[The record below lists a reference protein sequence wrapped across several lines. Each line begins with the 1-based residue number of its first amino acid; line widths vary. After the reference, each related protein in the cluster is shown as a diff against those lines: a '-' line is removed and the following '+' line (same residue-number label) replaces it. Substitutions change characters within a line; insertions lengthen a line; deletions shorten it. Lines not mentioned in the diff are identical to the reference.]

1 MTMMAI
7 PKKSKAQL
15 SELSRRDLFRLGRIG
30 LISATLLAACSK
42 SDLTTDNA
50 IASIGT
56 TPPSS
61 SLPKVD
67 VTDVILLRTAVSVE
81 YSAIDMY
88 TAAIDAGY
96 FSGDFAS
103 AAEIAR
109 RFRDDHLAHAEKLN
123 SLVVTL
129 GGTAFECAN
138 SRINSLIIEPAL
150 DLITAPE
157 NPDVAL
163 DAVTLAHA
171 IETVSA
177 QMYQGFVGLFSD
189 PKLRGEAIH
198 IGQNSV
204 RHAVIL
210 AQLINPGLSGVE
222 PSADPTTGIAK
233 VVAVPSA
240 FGNLAILR
248 VPFGPPNADGVK
260 TTITMETPS
269 LNALTYE
276 FVSC

>member
-1 MTMMAI
+1 MAI
-7 PKKSKAQL
+7 PKNSKAQL
-15 SELSRRDLFRLGRIG
+15 SELSRRDLFRIGGMG
-30 LISATLLAACSK
+30 LISAALLAACGK
-42 SDLTTDNA
+42 NDLTADNA

-56 TPPSS
+56 IPPSS

-67 VTDVILLRTAVSVE
+67 VTDVVLLRTAVSVE
-81 YSAIDMY
+81 YNSIDMY
-88 TAAIDAGY
+88 TAAIDGGF

-103 AAEIAR
+103 TAEIAK

-123 SLVVTL
+123 TLVVAL

-138 SRINSLIIEPAL
+138 SRVNSLIIEPAI
-150 DLITAPE
+150 DLITAPD

-163 DAVTLAHA
+163 DTVTLAHA

-189 PKLRGEAIH
+189 PKLRGETIR
-198 IGQNSV
+198 IGQNNV

-222 PSADPTTGIAK
+222 PSADLATGVAE

-240 FGNLAILR
+240 FGNLAMLR

-260 TTITMETPS
+260 TSIRLETPS
-269 LNALTYE
+269 LNAMTYD